1 MKNDARSSGLASSS
15 TARNI
20 NRDIVLEL
28 IRTTQPIARVEL
40 ARMSGLQ
47 PSTISQIVEQLL
59 AEGWI
64 VEGSAV
70 LRPRGR
76 RPTMLSLNGDMLVLA
91 VDLHPTQALV
101 AAFDLHSRQLTQE
114 QVPVHHDPA
123 RSTELI
129 LAAIKSVRA
138 KHPGKRFEG
147 IGVSVP
153 GRVDPERQELILAP
167 NLTWSGFDLRK
178 VLQRRTGLQV
188 EMENEANVSLI
199 DEIWSGRIGDYQNI
213 VLVSIS
219 EGIGAAILVN
229 GQMVTGKSG
238 MAGEFGHISLDPN
251 GPVCGCGRRGCW
263 EMFSSTRA
271 TLRHYRHISR
281 SRAAITI
288 ADLVSMA
295 EAGDKSAIAAL
306 QHQAT
311 YFGKGLQIVVT
322 SLAPE
327 LIIATGD
334 VTLSWPGF
342 ASTVQAELSSHL
354 LAGKPPELSIIAR
367 SDLTRLRGA
376 AALVLQRHAGYHRY
390 THIRRSTDV
399 FCRKDSRQA
408 ISRNSITADRAR
420 CGE

>member
-1 MKNDARSSGLASSS
+1 MKNDPGGSGLASSS

-40 ARMSGLQ
+40 ARKSGLQ

-64 VEGSAV
+64 VEGSAA

-76 RPTMLSLNGDMLVLA
+76 RPTMLSLNSDMLVLS

-101 AAFDLHSRQLTQE
+101 AAFDLHNRQLTQE
-114 QVPVHHDPA
+114 QVPVHSDPA
-123 RSTELI
+123 RSVEGI
-129 LAAIKSVRA
+129 LASIESVRA

-167 NLTWSGFDLRK
+167 NLAWSGFDLRK

-271 TLRHYRHISR
+271 TLRHYRQISR
-281 SRAAITI
+281 SRAAVTI

-295 EAGDKSAIAAL
+295 EADDKFAIAAL
-306 QHQAT
+306 GHQAT

-354 LAGKPPELSIIAR
+354 LAGEPPPLSIIAR

-390 THIRRSTDV
+390 THSPINGRVLPKRRPTGN
-399 FCRKDSRQA
+399 KP
-408 ISRNSITADRAR
+408 
-420 CGE
+420 

>member
-1 MKNDARSSGLASSS
+1 MKNEPATSGLASSS

-28 IRTTQPIARVEL
+28 IRTNQPVARIEL
-40 ARMSGLQ
+40 ARKSGLQ
-47 PSTISQIVEQLL
+47 PSTISQIAEQLL
-59 AEGWI
+59 AEKWI
-64 VEGSAV
+64 VEGSAA

-76 RPTMLSLNGDMLVLA
+76 PPTMLSLNGDMLVLSI
-91 VDLHPTQALV
+91 DLHPTQALI
-101 AAFDLHSRQLTQE
+101 AAFDLHNRLLAQE
-114 QVPVHHDPA
+114 QVSVHSDPS
-123 RSTELI
+123 RSTEGI
-129 LAAIKSVRA
+129 LVAIQKIRA
-138 KHPGKRFEG
+138 KYPEKRFEG

-167 NLTWSGFDLRK
+167 NLSWPGFDLRT

-199 DEIWSGRIGDYQNI
+199 DEIWSGRIGNYHNI

-219 EGIGAAILVN
+219 EGIGASILVN

-263 EMFSSTRA
+263 EMYSSTRA
-271 TLRHYRHISR
+271 TLRHYRQISR
-281 SRAAITI
+281 SRVPITV
-288 ADLVSMA
+288 AELVYMA
-295 EAGDKSAIAAL
+295 EGGDKFAIAAL

-327 LIIATGD
+327 LVIATGD
-334 VTLSWPGF
+334 VSLSWPGF
-342 ASTVQAELSSHL
+342 ASTLQAELSSHL
-354 LAGKPPELSIIAR
+354 LAGEPPELSIIAR

-390 THIRRSTDV
+390 THSPIAGRVLPKRRRSAV
-399 FCRKDSRQA
+399 C
-408 ISRNSITADRAR
+408 
-420 CGE
+420 

>member
-1 MKNDARSSGLASSS
+1 MLSEAPLTSQLASSS

-28 IRTTQPIARVEL
+28 IRTNQPLARVEL
-40 ARMSGLQ
+40 SRKSGLQ

-64 VEGSAV
+64 VEGSTV

-76 RPTMLSLNGDMLVLA
+76 RPTMLSLNSDMLVLSI
-91 VDLHPTQALV
+91 DLRPTQALV
-101 AAFDLHSRQLTQE
+101 AAFDLHNRLLTQE
-114 QVPVHHDPA
+114 QVPVHSDPT
-123 RSTELI
+123 RSTEGI
-129 LAAIKSVRA
+129 LAAIQSVRS

-167 NLTWSGFDLRK
+167 NLAWLGFDLRK
-178 VLQRRTGLQV
+178 VLQRRTGIQV

-199 DEIWSGRIGDYQNI
+199 DEIWSGKLGNYHNV
-213 VLVSIS
+213 VLISVS

-229 GQMVTGKSG
+229 GQMVIGKSG
-238 MAGEFGHISLDPN
+238 MAGEFGHISIDPN

-263 EMFSSTRA
+263 EMFTSTRA
-271 TLRHYRHISR
+271 TLRHYAQISR
-281 SRAAITI
+281 SRLPITI
-288 ADLVSMA
+288 TDLVHMA
-295 EAGDKSAIAAL
+295 DAGDKSAITSL
-306 QHQAT
+306 ERQAM

-327 LIIATGD
+327 LVIATGD

-342 ASTVQAELSSHL
+342 AATVQAELSSHL
-354 LAGKPPELSIIAR
+354 LAGEPPELSIITR

-376 AALVLQRHAGYHRY
+376 AALVLQRHAGYHRH
-390 THIRRSTDV
+390 TQPQMNGRVLPKRRWLP
-399 FCRKDSRQA
+399 K
-408 ISRNSITADRAR
+408 N
-420 CGE
+420 

>member
-1 MKNDARSSGLASSS
+1 
-15 TARNI
+15 
-20 NRDIVLEL
+20 
-28 IRTTQPIARVEL
+28 
-40 ARMSGLQ
+40 
-47 PSTISQIVEQLL
+47 
-59 AEGWI
+59 
-64 VEGSAV
+64 
-70 LRPRGR
+70 
-76 RPTMLSLNGDMLVLA
+76 
-91 VDLHPTQALV
+91 
-101 AAFDLHSRQLTQE
+101 
-114 QVPVHHDPA
+114 
-123 RSTELI
+123 
-129 LAAIKSVRA
+129 
-138 KHPGKRFEG
+138 
-147 IGVSVP
+147 
-153 GRVDPERQELILAP
+153 
-167 NLTWSGFDLRK
+167 
-178 VLQRRTGLQV
+178 
-188 EMENEANVSLI
+188 
-199 DEIWSGRIGDYQNI
+199 
-213 VLVSIS
+213 
-219 EGIGAAILVN
+219 
-229 GQMVTGKSG
+229 
-238 MAGEFGHISLDPN
+238 
-251 GPVCGCGRRGCW
+251 
-263 EMFSSTRA
+263 MFSSTRA
-271 TLRHYRHISR
+271 TLRQYRHISR

>member
-1 MKNDARSSGLASSS
+1 MKDEPASSGLASSS

-40 ARMSGLQ
+40 ARKSGLQ

-64 VEGSAV
+64 VEGSTA

-76 RPTMLSLNGDMLVLA
+76 RPTMLSLNSDMLVLS
-91 VDLHPTQALV
+91 VDLRPTQALV
-101 AAFDLHSRQLTQE
+101 AAFDLHNRLLMQE
-114 QVPVHHDPA
+114 QVPVHSDPA
-123 RSTELI
+123 RSTEAI
-129 LAAIKSVRA
+129 LAAIQSLRA
-138 KHPGKRFEG
+138 RHPGKQFEG

-153 GRVDPERQELILAP
+153 GRVDPERQELLLAP
-167 NLTWSGFDLRK
+167 NLAWRGFDLRK

-199 DEIWSGRIGDYQNI
+199 DEIWSGRLGNYHNV

-219 EGIGAAILVN
+219 EGIGASLLVN

-271 TLRHYRHISR
+271 TLRHYAQISR
-281 SRAAITI
+281 SKLPITI
-288 ADLVSMA
+288 TDLVHMA
-295 EAGDKSAIAAL
+295 EGGDKLAIAAL

-327 LIIATGD
+327 LVIATGD

-354 LAGKPPELSIIAR
+354 LAGEPPELLIITR

-390 THIRRSTDV
+390 TQSPMNGRVLPKRR
-399 FCRKDSRQA
+399 
-408 ISRNSITADRAR
+408 RA
-420 CGE
+420 GD